1 MIRSLVLAL
10 GVLATLLLGAGRAG
24 AHAVLTGSSMGK
36 GAVASIGKD
45 ALAAGTATPVT
56 LTFNAGIESGLAK
69 VVLRGAGE
77 DRALDTHAGT
87 KASELVIDLP
97 ALPPGAYALH
107 YKVLAVDGHVTESVL
122 RFRVAAP

>member
-24 AHAVLTGSSMGK
+24 AHAVLTGSS
-36 GAVASIGKD
+36 IGKD
-45 ALAAGTATPVT
+45 ALVADAATPVT

-69 VVLRGAGE
+69 VVLRGTGE

-87 KASELVIDLP
+87 KASELVVDLP

>member
-1 MIRSLVLAL
+1 MTRSLVLAL
-10 GVLATLLLGAGRAG
+10 GVLAALLLGAGRAG
-24 AHAVLTGSSMGK
+24 AHAVLT
-36 GAVASIGKD
+36 VASIGKD
-45 ALAAGTATPVT
+45 ALAADTATPVT

-87 KASELVIDLP
+87 KATDLVVDLP